1 MLQNHVWQIPEDQ
14 GVIVEGSL
22 AQAAQDYHIVA
33 QAIHYLDA
41 HFQRQPGLAEVAAHV
56 GLSEYHFQRLFSRW
70 VGISPKRFLQ
80 YLTKEYAKAA
90 LDRSRSLLDVSLD
103 AGLSGP
109 GRLHDL
115 FVHCEAVTPGEYKS
129 AGEGLTIHYGVHPTP
144 FGEALLATTD
154 KGICALNFVAGDGSP
169 ELAAQQARWRSAR
182 FVRDDRETGR
192 LIEAIFAPSSDPI
205 PLHLYIRGTNWQI
218 KVWEALLRLPSGARV
233 TYGDIAQEV
242 CTLKAARA
250 VGNAVG
256 SNPIAYLIP
265 CHRVVRQSGGIH
277 SYRWGGERKQAILA
291 WEAAQTEKMRG

>member
-1 MLQNHVWQIPEDQ
+1 VFIEPALGTVVGNQVS
-14 GVIVEGSL
+14 SL
-22 AQAAQDYHIVA
+22 AQATQDYRTVER
-33 QAIHYLDA
+33 AIHYLDE
-41 HFQRQPGLAEVAAHV
+41 HFQRQPGLAEIAAHV
-56 GLSEYHFQRLFSRW
+56 GLSDHHFQRLFSRW

-80 YLTKEYAKAA
+80 FLTKEYAKEA
-90 LDRSRSLLDVSLD
+90 LDRSRSLLDASLD

-154 KGICALNFVAGDGSP
+154 KGICALNFITGDGSV
-169 ELAAQQARWRSAR
+169 ELNAQQTRWKAAR
-182 FVRDDRETGR
+182 FVRDERETGR
-192 LIEAIFAPSSDPI
+192 LIEAIFAPSSDPV

-218 KVWEALLRLPSGARV
+218 KVWEALLRLPPGARV
-233 TYGDIAQEV
+233 TYGDIAENV

-277 SYRWGGERKQAILA
+277 SYRWGSERKQAILA
-291 WEAAQTEKMRG
+291 WEAAQVEKLVG